1 MKRTL
6 KNCLSLVL
14 AVTMVLSSVLVGLTG
29 IENRGG
35 FAVKTQA
42 ASGSDLAFTL
52 NPDEE
57 TYSVSDCKESASGK
71 LVIPENHNGLSVT
84 SISDRAFENC
94 SNLESVYIHS
104 AVTSMGESVF
114 AGCANLKTVYYESDE
129 EAWNAIKIGADNEI
143 LANTTINYNV
153 SKAQT
158 LFTVKANCV
167 VNNKVTYTVY
177 LNPGV
182 NVSGTVIFAKYDN
195 SVLSPVFDEDGCGAY
210 MVDDGDGG
218 LRENI
223 SGMYETGIMTGY
235 SDQVS
240 VAHIY
245 GQDVDYKN
253 GASNKGYMT
262 FAFEIIGG
270 SFTDTTVGF
279 YCYEFTSRS
288 DPGSDVPNGS
298 GELITELSGDPEHT
312 PSDWIVDKKAT
323 CTEDGTK
330 HKECTVCGEVLE
342 TGTVAKTGH
351 KSSDWITD
359 KKATASAAGTKHKEC
374 TFCGIT
380 LETATIPQTTCSTP
394 KLTKIE
400 NASNGIKIT
409 WGKTSGADSYNIYR
423 KTYSN
428 GKWSGWST
436 IKTGATGT
444 TYTDTT
450 AKSGASYRYTVRAK
464 NEVGLSGYNS
474 KGLEIKFLAT
484 PKLSSVANG
493 SGKVTVKWSKVT
505 GASSYTVYRKTYS
518 NGKWSGWSKIGT
530 TKNTYYNDTKVS
542 SGKNYKYTVRAT
554 SGDYS
559 SYFNTSG
566 LKIKYLAV
574 VSLKSATSQK
584 AGVKVTW
591 GKVTGAKGYE
601 VYRRTYSK
609 GKWSGWTKIK
619 TISSGSTVSYTD
631 KTAKKG
637 VTYKYT
643 VRAISDSNKGCY
655 NTSGLQVKDKY

>member
-114 AGCANLKTVYYESDE
+114 VGCDNLKTVYYESNE

-253 GASNKGYMT
+253 GSSNKGYMT

-279 YCYEFTSRS
+279 YCYEFTSKS

-298 GELITELSGDPEHT
+298 SELITELSGDPEHT
-312 PSDWIVDKKAT
+312 P
-323 CTEDGTK
+323 
-330 HKECTVCGEVLE
+330 
-342 TGTVAKTGH
+342 
-351 KSSDWITD
+351 SDWITD

-374 TFCGIT
+374 TFCGII

-428 GKWSGWST
+428 GKWSSWST

-444 TYTDTT
+444 SYTDTT
-450 AKSGASYRYTVRAK
+450 AKSGTYYRYTVRAK

-474 KGLEIKFLAT
+474 TGLKIKFLAI

-530 TKNTYYNDTKVS
+530 TKNTYYNDAKVS
-542 SGKNYKYTVRAT
+542 SGKYYKYTVRAT

-566 LKIKYLAV
+566 LQIKYLAV
-574 VSLKSATSQK
+574 APLKSAVSQK
-584 AGVKVTW
+584 SGVKVTW

-601 VYRRTYSK
+601 VYRKTYSK
-609 GKWSGWTKIK
+609 GKWSSWTKIK
-619 TISSGSTVSYTD
+619 TVSSGSTVSYTD
-631 KTAKKG
+631 KSAKKG

-643 VRAISDSNKGCY
+643 VRAISGSNKGYY
-655 NTSGLQVKDKY
+655 NKSGLQVKDKY